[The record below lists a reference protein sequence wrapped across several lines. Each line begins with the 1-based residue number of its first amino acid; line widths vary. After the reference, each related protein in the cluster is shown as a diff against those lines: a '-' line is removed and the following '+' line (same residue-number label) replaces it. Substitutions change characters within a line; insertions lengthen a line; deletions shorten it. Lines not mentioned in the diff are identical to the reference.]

1 MISIFKRLDAWTLQ
15 GARLF
20 AILGLAGVLTLS
32 FAIVID
38 VLARWL
44 LNAPI
49 AGVRDLSSLFAAIA
63 IAASFPACVAECQH
77 ITIRFLG
84 RLMGPKYEALFETFG
99 HLIALA
105 VFSMMAWQL
114 WLYADGLAAEGE
126 VTMILGWPLSPWWRT
141 VSVIMAFCVPVQVC
155 VLIKS
160 ANSLV
165 AKNRSGEGPQ

>member
-1 MISIFKRLDAWTLQ
+1 MTGMWKQLDAWTHR

-20 AILGLAGVLTLS
+20 AILGLAGVLALS

-49 AGVRDLSSLFAAIA
+49 AGVRDLSSLFVAIA
-63 IAASFPACVAECQH
+63 IAASFPACIAECQH

-84 RLMGPKYEALFETFG
+84 KFLGPKYEAVFDTFG
-99 HLIALA
+99 HLISLV
-105 VFSMMAWQL
+105 VFSIMAWQL
-114 WLYADGLAAEGE
+114 WLYADGLAAERE
-126 VTMILGWPLSPWWRT
+126 VTMILGWPLSPWWRV
-141 VSVIMAFCVPVQVC
+141 VSIIMAFCVPVQLF

-160 ANSLV
+160 ANSLP
-165 AKNRSGEGPQ
+165 APNRPVGESQ

>member
-1 MISIFKRLDAWTLQ
+1 MIRMFKRLDAWTLQ

-20 AILGLAGVLTLS
+20 AILGLAGVLALS

-49 AGVRDLSSLFAAIA
+49 AGVRDLSSLFVAIA
-63 IAASFPACVAECQH
+63 IAASFPACIAECQH

-84 RLMGPKYEALFETFG
+84 RLTGPKYEALFDTFG

-105 VFSMMAWQL
+105 VFFMIAWQL

-141 VSVIMAFCVPVQVC
+141 VSIIMAFCVPVQIC
-155 VLIKS
+155 VLLKS
-160 ANSLV
+160 LNSLL
-165 AKNRSGEGPQ
+165 AEDRSVDGPQ